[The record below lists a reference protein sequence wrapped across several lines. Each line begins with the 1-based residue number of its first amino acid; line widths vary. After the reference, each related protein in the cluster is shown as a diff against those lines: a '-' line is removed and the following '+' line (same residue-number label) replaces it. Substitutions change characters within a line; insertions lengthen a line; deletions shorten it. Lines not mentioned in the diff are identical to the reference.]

1 LLFQIA
7 GIIIF
12 FDMTYQQEHMSD
24 MSWERREGGGGNI
37 HRSIAS
43 SGYVWQLSCLR

>member
-1 LLFQIA
+1 MATNVEVTHAFQTGVFILIFFIPLLFQIA

-24 MSWERREGGGGNI
+24 MS
-37 HRSIAS
+37 
-43 SGYVWQLSCLR
+43 